1 MMDHAVTSVRLT
13 TNLDW
18 LYPELSEVIR
28 LFLGDIPIAPDA
40 GAVEIAH
47 IHTEENG
54 MWTENA
60 VLDGNFSRSHCVK
73 KVSGGLEEK
82 RTLKRAAKTALF
94 LLMSQALDRMPPWG
108 SLTGIRPTRLIYEG
122 MSRGMTLEEAENW
135 VKQEFFVSDEKAS
148 LLKEIVTMQKGI
160 IEPPKDT
167 FDLYIG
173 IPFCVTRCAY
183 CSFASGEIGN
193 GKLTEPY
200 VDALIQE
207 IRETSAFMKK
217 MNLRLRAGYMGGGT
231 PTSLS
236 ADQLDRIL
244 KEAMHHFPDAVE
256 WTVEAGRP
264 DTIDKD
270 KLLVIRNNHV
280 DRISVNPQT
289 FKDETLKIIGRRHT
303 SEETLRA
310 FHLAR
315 EIGFDHINMDLIAA
329 LPGEDF
335 KDFERT
341 LSIVTDLNPES
352 VTVHS
357 LAIKRSSKLHEQL
370 TVQGTSHNQADCEM
384 ADDMIRYA
392 RKTLSALGW
401 RPYYLYRQKYMA
413 GNLENVG
420 YAKPGKACLYNIG
433 NMEETARVLALGA
446 GAISKWIF
454 PRERRIERAPNVKNI
469 EEYIA
474 RVHEMTERKRI
485 LIMEDERS

>member
-1 MMDHAVTSVRLT
+1 MMDQVITSVRLT
-13 TNLDW
+13 TNLEW
-18 LYPELSEVIR
+18 LYPELCEVIR
-28 LFLGDIPIAPDA
+28 LFLGDIPIAPDV
-40 GAVEIAH
+40 GETVIGH
-47 IHTEENG
+47 LHEEKDG
-54 MWTENA
+54 VWTENA
-60 VLDGNFSRSHCVK
+60 ILNGDVCRSHSVNA
-73 KVSGGLEEK
+73 VYGGLEEK

-94 LLMSQALDRMPPWG
+94 LLISDFIGRMPPWG

-122 MSRGMTLEEAENW
+122 MSRGMTLDEAENW
-135 VKQEFFVSDEKAS
+135 VREEFFVSDEKAS

-160 IEPPKDT
+160 IDPPKDT

-193 GKLTEPY
+193 GRLTEPY

-217 MNLRLRAGYMGGGT
+217 MNLKLRAGYMGGGT

-236 ADQLDRIL
+236 AGQLDRIL
-244 KEAMHHFPDAVE
+244 QEAMHHFPDAVE

-264 DTIDKD
+264 DTIDRD
-270 KLLVIRNNHV
+270 KLSVIKKNNV
-280 DRISVNPQT
+280 GRISVNPQT

-303 SEETLRA
+303 SDETLKA
-310 FHLAR
+310 FYLAR
-315 EIGFDHINMDLIAA
+315 EMGFDHINMDLIAA

-335 KDFERT
+335 SDFERT

-357 LAIKRSSKLHEQL
+357 LAIKRSSRLHEQL
-370 TVQGTSHNQADCEM
+370 TVQGTSHNQADCET
-384 ADDMIRYA
+384 ADSMIRYA
-392 RKTLSALGW
+392 RSTLSAGGW
-401 RPYYLYRQKYMA
+401 HPYYLYRQKYMA

-420 YAKPGKACLYNIG
+420 YAKRGNACLYNIG

-474 RVHEMTERKRI
+474 RVHEMTERKKKLI
-485 LIMEDERS
+485 LEDER